1 MTEYKVAWHQVTL
14 PTGQLHHISKQQY
27 TRSYERGE
35 IVDSEEYGSEEWG
48 DKVDRLVE
56 RGALVDRDAALP
68 DPEPFVSA
76 MDIPLTHSGDEDT
89 SVRVEVDTENDD
101 LDDDEE
107 ETPVV
112 QLERPA
118 LNASADV
125 WRAYARAANVEV
137 PDLETAKRDE
147 IVAAVDFAQQGK

>member
-27 TRSYERGE
+27 TRSYDRGA

-48 DKVDRLVE
+48 EKIDRLVE
-56 RGALVDRDAALP
+56 RGALVDADAALP

-76 MDIPLTHSGDEDT
+76 MDIPLTHSGEDE
-89 SVRVEVDTENDD
+89 SVRVEVDEANDD
-101 LDDDEE
+101 LDDDDD
-107 ETPVV
+107 ETPAV

-125 WRAYARAANVEV
+125 WRAYARAADIAV
-137 PDLETAKRDE
+137 PELETAKRDE